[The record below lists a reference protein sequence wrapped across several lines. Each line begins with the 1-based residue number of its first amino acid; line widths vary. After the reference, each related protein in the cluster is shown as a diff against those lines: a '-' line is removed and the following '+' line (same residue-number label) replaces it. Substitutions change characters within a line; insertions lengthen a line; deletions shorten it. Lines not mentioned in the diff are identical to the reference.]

1 MLLAD
6 AFNLWHGNKAMDDR
20 TKKDIRLCALQNAI
34 FHKGKANAGAVLGRI
49 LADRPELRSDFKG
62 TGKAVAE
69 AIKDVGRMTLEQQQ
83 AELERES
90 PAMLRKEKKSEE
102 MPELEGAVEGKVVT
116 RFAPAPT
123 GPLTI
128 FHLMRAAFLSYYYA
142 RRYHGKFVLRLEDS
156 DPTKVR
162 TEFYDFIVQ
171 DLKSVGIDYDTL
183 VLESSHMDT
192 YYSHAEKMIKAGKAY
207 VCACPAEAFR
217 ALKEKK
223 KECACRSKT
232 AADNEKTWKSMLDG
246 ACKQGDAVLRLR
258 TSMNEPNP
266 VLRDP
271 PLFRICDL
279 AHPKTGTKYKV
290 WPLYNFACAVEDH
303 LSGVTHVFRAKE
315 HEHNTAVQKL
325 VYDFFGWTKP
335 AFINFGLVYF
345 PGTKMHKR
353 DIKSSMEKGVYTGWD
368 DPQLPTVRAFL
379 RRGFL
384 PKTFEALAKT
394 CGLSK
399 NDIRIGWENLEGI
412 NRKLLDPV
420 ANRYMAVVD
429 PVKIEAEGPLPK
441 SIELERHPDF
451 TDRGM
456 RTVPVDAKE
465 IYVAGADFK
474 KLQGTPARLIGL
486 GNFTLGKKSRYL
498 GNEISHGMQK
508 IQFVSVPNVP
518 VELLMPDGTKL
529 AGLGEPEM
537 GRLRMGDVIQ
547 MNRVGFAR
555 VDAAGKKVALVFAH
569 K

>member
-1 MLLAD
+1 MDMD
-6 AFNLWHGNKAMDDR
+6 AG
-20 TKKDIRLCALQNAI
+20 TKKLIRLYALQNAV
-34 FHKGKANAGAVLGRI
+34 FHQGKANAGAVIGRT
-49 LADRPELRSDFKG
+49 LAEMPALRNAVAE

-69 AIKDVGRMTLEQQQ
+69 TLKEVNKLGLAQQQ

-90 PAMLRKEKKSEE
+90 PEMMHKEKKTED
-102 MPELEGAVEGKVVT
+102 MPELQGAVEGKVVT

-156 DPTKVR
+156 DPVKVKA
-162 TEFYDFIVQ
+162 EFYDFIVQ
-171 DLKSVGIDYDTL
+171 DLKAVGIDYDEI
-183 VLESSHMDT
+183 VLESSHMDL
-192 YYSHAEKMIKAGKAY
+192 YYKHAEKMISAGKAY
-207 VCACPAEAFR
+207 VCSCPAEAFR

-223 KECACRSKT
+223 NDCACRKKS
-232 AADNEKTWKSMLDG
+232 AAENATQWKAMLSG
-246 ACKQGDAVLRLR
+246 AYKQGDIVLRLR
-258 TSMNEPNP
+258 TSMSEPNP

-271 PLFRICDL
+271 PLFRICDTK
-279 AHPKTGTKYKV
+279 HPKVGTKYMV

-315 HEHNTAVQKL
+315 HEHNTAVQRL

-353 DIKSSMEKGVYTGWD
+353 DIKSSMDKGIYTGWD

-412 NRKLLDPV
+412 NRKLLDPI
-420 ANRYMAVVD
+420 ANRYMVVID
-429 PVKIEAEGPLPK
+429 PVR
-441 SIELERHPDF
+441 IELEGQKLPKNIEMEKHPDF
-451 TDRGM
+451 PERGA
-456 RTVPVDAKE
+456 RTLPVDAKE
-465 IYVAGADFK
+465 VYVAGTDFE
-474 KLQGTPARLIGL
+474 KLHGKPTRLIGV
-486 GNFTLGKKSRYL
+486 GNFTLEKKSKYI
-498 GNEISHGMQK
+498 GDEIMHGMQK

-518 VELLMPDGTKL
+518 IEILMPDGTKVT
-529 AGLGEPEM
+529 GLGEAGMANLHTGET
-537 GRLRMGDVIQ
+537 IQ
-547 MNRVGFAR
+547 MNRIGFAR
-555 VDAAGKKVALVFAH
+555 VDSTGKTITLVFTH